1 MKKIL
6 VILFAAFLISCGKSI
21 VSDRD
26 AIVTKVEINNSSSNN
41 EKYRICAKYIGS
53 SLYISDPIDGRATT
67 KGFVLFTDTKYN
79 IGDTIRL
86 SK

>member
-1 MKKIL
+1 MKKFLI
-6 VILFAAFLISCGKSI
+6 ILFTAFLISCGKSI

-26 AIVTKVEINNSSSNN
+26 AIVTKVEINNSSNT